1 MAARGEI
8 QVTIVTTRYQRK
20 PIFVD
25 VIQVTEK
32 NFDEVAKW
40 CQGQIMNGSSRYIR
54 VRVHNPM
61 RPRQTKAFVNDWI
74 LYSEHY
80 GYKVYTD
87 GAFRNA
93 FEEVK
98 DTKSVTEKVEELR
111 AEGIPDGTYG
121 GARQVN

>member
-1 MAARGEI
+1 VIE
-8 QVTIVTTRYQRK
+8 TTRYKRK

-25 VIQVTEK
+25 VVQVTES
-32 NFDEVAKW
+32 NFAEVARW
-40 CQGQIMNGSSRYIR
+40 CSGQIMNGTPAQFIR

-87 GAFRNA
+87 GAFKNS
-93 FEEVK
+93 FERVPDE
-98 DTKSVTEKVEELR
+98 KSLIDAVEELR
-111 AEGIPDGTYG
+111 AETLPDGSYG
-121 GARQVN
+121 GAR